1 MSGPA
6 GFSGAGP
13 SNQSSHDTDKYGGL
27 KPKNPLLN
35 RNHDASYFDSAD
47 YQLRTISG
55 ARTGGTPGQLRP
67 AYPTA
72 KQGGS
77 PRKIAGRVPS
87 NLGRA
92 EAPKAV
98 TLAPKYHD
106 GQGGTP
112 CGEKRNE

>member
-55 ARTGGTPGQLRP
+55 ARTGARRVSCGRLILLRN
-67 AYPTA
+67 
-72 KQGGS
+72 
-77 PRKIAGRVPS
+77 RV
-87 NLGRA
+87 GVR
-92 EAPKAV
+92 E
-98 TLAPKYHD
+98 
-106 GQGGTP
+106 
-112 CGEKRNE
+112 R